1 MPSRKGLEQAL
12 IWLKSKMAE
21 KDTFDAINAET
32 TYNVIM
38 DMQRQRKKIGA
49 LYYRASNSN
58 RRAQEK
64 LQEMST
70 DRYEDTLS
78 DLELE
83 MLQKEMEMIFLGGE
97 GQ

>member
-12 IWLKSKMAE
+12 VWLKSKMAE
-21 KDTFDAINAET
+21 KDTLDAINAET

-49 LYYRASNSN
+49 LYYRASSSN
-58 RRAQEK
+58 RQAQEK
-64 LQEMST
+64 LQEMAG
-70 DRYEDTLS
+70 DRYEETLS

-83 MLQKEMEMIFLGGE
+83 MLQKEMNDIFGG
-97 GQ
+97 GVQ